1 MSQILRK
8 QLAATDVALRRQVE
22 RLKGLA
28 SKAHKEYKAAKTA
41 DEARD
46 ALERY
51 DECQE
56 VLGRIRFG
64 GLA

>member
-1 MSQILRK
+1 MPQVLRK

-22 RLKGLA
+22 RLKALA
-28 SKAHKEYKAAKTA
+28 SKAHNEYKAAKTSG
-41 DEARD
+41 EARD

-51 DECQE
+51 EQCQE

-64 GLA
+64 GLS